1 MWHFVR
7 NHRCTLREGFQF
19 FKIIFPEFIYLD
31 RLKRVKEIN
40 GNLQLNKDILL
51 SVLLIDEKDNHEYFA
66 HKYNVPNKLKLSLEK
81 LAKNLNLAQNN
92 KDFFYK
98 DLLKNIYLNGKNH
111 LITLNILN
119 YACNPKIKLQE
130 FTNTLNKILNSE
142 IPKLDING
150 EYLKQNGMQE
160 GEDLGKV
167 LNKIE
172 EEWLNN
178 GFKISKDRI
187 KKLIE
192 GN

>member
-1 MWHFVR
+1 MHVIQ
-7 NHRCTLREGFQF
+7 E
-19 FKIIFPEFIYLD
+19 
-31 RLKRVKEIN
+31 
-40 GNLQLNKDILL
+40 
-51 SVLLIDEKDNHEYFA
+51 
-66 HKYNVPNKLKLSLEK
+66 
-81 LAKNLNLAQNN
+81 
-92 KDFFYK
+92 
-98 DLLKNIYLNGKNH
+98 
-111 LITLNILN
+111 
-119 YACNPKIKLQE
+119 IKLQE

-187 KKLIE
+187 NKLIE